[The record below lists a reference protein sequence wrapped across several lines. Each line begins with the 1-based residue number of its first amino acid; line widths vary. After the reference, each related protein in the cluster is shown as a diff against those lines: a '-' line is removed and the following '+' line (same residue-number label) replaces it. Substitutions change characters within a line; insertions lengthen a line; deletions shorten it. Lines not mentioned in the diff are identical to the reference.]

1 LKFGYLHAAA
11 IGHLALEA
19 DIPYIKSKSS
29 RTITIW
35 ITTEKIANIELLR
48 VISEKMIIVQN
59 LFLRSLLL
67 PLVKATRNTP
77 FDGNGIVN
85 DITSNIQ
92 DSAEISFPLMRNNSK
107 HLPDLLTSMNF
118 SPNQKY
124 ICLCVRDELH
134 SYNNVSSESANSTS
148 YRNSNIEDYEKAI
161 QYFINSG
168 FNVIR
173 MGRLAKICDFR
184 MSGFYDYANSNL
196 RSDLNDLVIFANC
209 EFAFSTLTGIDELAS
224 LYRKPVYIVNY
235 LPVGFFRLST
245 KRPLVL
251 PKGLRDRKS
260 RKILSIEQIKQRGL
274 WTANSTNRYV
284 RENVDIENCDAE
296 TLVRFAEQVL
306 LHFRGSEK
314 RKDSQVSQEVQELF
328 ASASD
333 IPLELKNKIPL
344 ISELWLNYGNG
355 NSSSQHDPNKNKK
368 D

>member
-1 LKFGYLHAAA
+1 
-11 IGHLALEA
+11 
-19 DIPYIKSKSS
+19 
-29 RTITIW
+29 
-35 ITTEKIANIELLR
+35 
-48 VISEKMIIVQN
+48 
-59 LFLRSLLL
+59 
-67 PLVKATRNTP
+67 
-77 FDGNGIVN
+77 
-85 DITSNIQ
+85 
-92 DSAEISFPLMRNNSK
+92 
-107 HLPDLLTSMNF
+107 
-118 SPNQKY
+118 
-124 ICLCVRDELH
+124 
-134 SYNNVSSESANSTS
+134 
-148 YRNSNIEDYEKAI
+148 
-161 QYFINSG
+161 
-168 FNVIR
+168 
-173 MGRLAKICDFR
+173 